1 MSSKKAKRVFEING
15 TRWGVEASA
24 PGASNAMILFRH
36 PDGRH
41 SGLDRYNWFL
51 WNGPEAR
58 SVTARLDPKDVLDHV
73 NDAQLERLFRRSMAV
88 STVNPPPDVLPRDQ

>member
-1 MSSKKAKRVFEING
+1 MKKTIRAFEING

-51 WNGPEAR
+51 WSGPESR
-58 SVTARLDPKDVLDHV
+58 SVTARLDPKDVLEHV
-73 NDAQLERLFRRSMAV
+73 DDSQLERLFRRSMAV
-88 STVNPPPDVLPRDQ
+88 STVNPPPDVLPKDR